1 MAKRNYNKRIKY
13 ARRLKELK
21 EKLKPYRNSQTVNLL
36 RLITGSSRVC
46 LNKYWESLESVL
58 TGHYG
63 QYVVQKR
70 IQSVV
75 NLILENGEYSKSKAS
90 HSNSRVH
97 NMVSERFI
105 HFHIDSRASILD
117 NVRLDNRDSRA
128 SMFDNSRYSE
138 IDSISNVLG
147 NVRSISTYYHY
158 KLIKHP
164 KMGDPNTKTTSLK
177 ERLISSSKFSSNKQ
191 NVTISNT
198 ESSVVIADNVTNDSK
213 PSFAEFY
220 KNVNTPTSKDLEIA
234 AAEGVWAYHTVQE
247 NHSFRSNDCA
257 SKLIQSCFDSKFR
270 CARTKTETIIKN
282 VFAPKAISDLKKH
295 LTTATWVSISTDAS
309 NHGSQKVFPILV
321 RYFLQYEGVQVKI
334 LEFKELF
341 GENSDIIVF
350 YVADVLREH
359 NILSKIV
366 AFCGDNTNCNFGGSE
381 KKGKITCLQN

>member
-1 MAKRNYNKRIKY
+1 MFYSI
-13 ARRLKELK
+13 
-21 EKLKPYRNSQTVNLL
+21 
-36 RLITGSSRVC
+36 
-46 LNKYWESLESVL
+46 
-58 TGHYG
+58 
-63 QYVVQKR
+63 QY
-70 IQSVV
+70 S
-75 NLILENGEYSKSKAS
+75 
-90 HSNSRVH
+90 
-97 NMVSERFI
+97 
-105 HFHIDSRASILD
+105 
-117 NVRLDNRDSRA
+117 
-128 SMFDNSRYSE
+128 
-138 IDSISNVLG
+138 
-147 NVRSISTYYHY
+147 
-158 KLIKHP
+158 LIK
-164 KMGDPNTKTTSLK
+164 SFRSFL
-177 ERLISSSKFSSNKQ
+177 LS
-191 NVTISNT
+191 
-198 ESSVVIADNVTNDSK
+198 SK
-213 PSFAEFY
+213 PSFAEFF

-270 CARTKTETIIKN
+270 CARTKTEAIIKN

-381 KKGKITCLQN
+381 KKGKITSIEAAKVINELRANLEEKLSSIFLPYSVRRLLSDLQKKGEVQEDYMKSIAWDFYETTTEYLQQWTSYNQSECRYLNGSI